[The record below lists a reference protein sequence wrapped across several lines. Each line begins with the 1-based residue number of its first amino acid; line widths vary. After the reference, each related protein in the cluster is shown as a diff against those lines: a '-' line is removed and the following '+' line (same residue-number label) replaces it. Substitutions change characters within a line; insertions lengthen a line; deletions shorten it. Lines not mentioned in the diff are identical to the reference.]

1 MAALCGDYSPFEEF
15 VKYLNL
21 HLNYSNSSIIYF
33 ICDCTGSSFKN
44 KHFEQTFILE
54 KWCIKNLPKGVI
66 RLSIYPGYLFNK
78 APYKFNVKTIQ
89 SNDSTTVLIH
99 PLSNHD

>member
-1 MAALCGDYSPFEEF
+1 M
-15 VKYLNL
+15 
-21 HLNYSNSSIIYF
+21 
-33 ICDCTGSSFKN
+33 FKN

-54 KWCIKNLPKGVI
+54 KWWIKNLPKRVI

-78 APYKFNVKTIQ
+78 APYKFNVKTIL
-89 SNDSTTVLIH
+89 SNDSTTVLID